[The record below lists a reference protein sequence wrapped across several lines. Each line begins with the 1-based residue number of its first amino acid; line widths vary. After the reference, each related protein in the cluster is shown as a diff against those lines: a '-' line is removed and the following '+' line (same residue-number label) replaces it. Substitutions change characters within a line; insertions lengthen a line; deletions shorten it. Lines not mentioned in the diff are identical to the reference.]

1 MLGRKLNIDRIAA
14 LIVLA
19 VCAVF
24 WWQLGFIN
32 TKLDKI
38 FPQFVIISLAVLSG
52 ILLIKSFIKPE
63 SKAIFTMK
71 HRGMVALGAALLVLW
86 VVLIDY
92 IGFLITSIAMFAI
105 LSWIMQDKQKRTV
118 KAAISSVLVG
128 AILIGAVYL
137 LFAKLLMVPLPK
149 GTLFM

>member
-1 MLGRKLNIDRIAA
+1 MLDGKLNIDRIAA

-19 VCAVF
+19 VCAIF
-24 WWQLGFIN
+24 WWQLSFIN
-32 TKLDKI
+32 TQLDKI
-38 FPQFVIISLAVLSG
+38 FPQFVIISLVGLSV

-63 SKAIFTMK
+63 FKAIFRMK

-92 IGFLITSIAMFAI
+92 IGFFITSVVMFAI
-105 LSWIMQDKQKRTV
+105 LSWIMQDKQKRSV
-118 KAAISSVLVG
+118 KAAVSSVLVG
-128 AILIGAVYL
+128 AVLIGAIYL

>member
-63 SKAIFTMK
+63 SKVIFTMK